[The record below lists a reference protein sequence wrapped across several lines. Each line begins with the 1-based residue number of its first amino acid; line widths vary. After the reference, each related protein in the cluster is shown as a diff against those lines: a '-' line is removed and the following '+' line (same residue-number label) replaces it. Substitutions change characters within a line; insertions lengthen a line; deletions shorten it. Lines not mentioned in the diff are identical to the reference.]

1 MSFHGSIPAAIFGVL
16 IIWVVLLDAFETVV
30 LPRRVTRHFRLTAWF
45 YRRTWIPWKQIA
57 GYIRTSSR
65 QQSFLGYF
73 GPLSLIMLLAFWA
86 ASLIFGFAL
95 LQYGIG
101 GHEQLGNEPITFGRI
116 IYHSGETFF
125 TLGYG
130 DIVPTSSLARFLSV
144 LEAGMGFAF
153 LGVVIGYLPV
163 VYASFSRR
171 EIQIS
176 MLDARAGSPPTA
188 AELLVRLA
196 GTSENP
202 AIDQTVLDGVL
213 RDWERWAGELL
224 ESHISYPVLSFFR
237 SQHSNQ
243 SWLGALMTMLDVT
256 SLVIT
261 GIEGIHPGQ
270 ARLTFA
276 MARHAAVDLAQVVN
290 ARHDPQAAER
300 LTDAGFDS
308 LRDTLG
314 AAGLKLRN
322 TDEARQKLASLRSM
336 YEPYVHSTARRLMVA
351 LPPWRHP
358 AKTRDNWQAGPW
370 DRMIQAKGLAV
381 LGQKPAPPPQ
391 AVEDH
396 F

>member
-1 MSFHGSIPAAIFGVL
+1 MNFHMSIPAIVFGLV
-16 IIWVVLLDAFETVV
+16 IIGVVLLDAFETVV
-30 LPRRVTRHFRLTAWF
+30 LPRRVTRQFKLTAWF
-45 YRRTWIPWKQIA
+45 YRRTWIPWRKIA
-57 GYIRTSSR
+57 GHIKTASR
-65 QQSFLGYF
+65 QQSFLGYY
-73 GPLSLIMLLAFWA
+73 GPLSLIMLMAFWA
-86 ASLIFGFAL
+86 VGLIFSFAL

-101 GHEQLGNEPITFGRI
+101 GHEQLGNEHITFARI
-116 IYHSGETFF
+116 LYHSGETFF

-130 DIVPTSSLARFLSV
+130 DIVPTSAGSRALSV
-144 LEAGMGFAF
+144 FEAGMGFAF

-163 VYASFSRR
+163 VYGAFSRR

-188 AELLVRLA
+188 SELLVRLA
-196 GTSENP
+196 GRSEET
-202 AIDQTVLDGVL
+202 AIDQLVLDEVL

-224 ESHISYPVLSFFR
+224 ESGLSYPVLSFFR

-243 SWLGALMTMLDVT
+243 SWLGALMIMLDVT

-290 ARHDPQAAER
+290 ARYDPKALDRMTEADFQSLLKTLAAVE
-300 LTDAGFDS
+300 
-308 LRDTLG
+308 
-314 AAGLKLRN
+314 LKLKS
-322 TDEARQKLASLRSM
+322 TDEARIKLAKLRSM
-336 YEPYVHSTARRLMVA
+336 YEPYIHSTAVNLMVA
-351 LPPWRHP
+351 LPPWQHP
-358 AKTRDNWQAGPW
+358 SKMRDNWQAGPW

-381 LGQKPAPPPQ
+381 LGQKAVQ
-391 AVEDH
+391 SQGVEDH

>member
-1 MSFHGSIPAAIFGVL
+1 MNSHGSILATVFGAI

-45 YRRTWIPWKQIA
+45 YRRTWIPWRNLA
-57 GYIRTSSR
+57 GRIRNFSR

-86 ASLIFGFAL
+86 ATLIIGFAL

-101 GHEQLGNEPITFGRI
+101 GHEQLSHEPLTFGRI
-116 IYHSGETFF
+116 IYHSGQTFF

-130 DIVPTSSLARFLSV
+130 DILPTSSLARALSV
-144 LEAGMGFAF
+144 IEAGMGFAF

-188 AELLVRLA
+188 SELLVRLA

-202 AIDQTVLDGVL
+202 AIDQRVLDGCL
-213 RDWERWAGELL
+213 HDWERWSAELL

-237 SQHSNQ
+237 SQHYNQ

-270 ARLTFA
+270 ARMTFA

-290 ARHDPQAAER
+290 ARYDPAAAER
-300 LTDAGFDS
+300 LPDADFDV
-308 LRDTLG
+308 LRETL
-314 AAGLKLRN
+314 ATAGLKMR
-322 TDEARQKLASLRSM
+322 TGDEARQKLNKLRSM
-336 YEPYVHSTARRLMVA
+336 YEPYVHSTAKNLMIA
-351 LPPWRHP
+351 LPPWQNP

-370 DRMIQAKGLAV
+370 DRVIQAKGLAV
-381 LGQKPAPPPQ
+381 LGQKP
-391 AVEDH
+391 VEPRSNEEH